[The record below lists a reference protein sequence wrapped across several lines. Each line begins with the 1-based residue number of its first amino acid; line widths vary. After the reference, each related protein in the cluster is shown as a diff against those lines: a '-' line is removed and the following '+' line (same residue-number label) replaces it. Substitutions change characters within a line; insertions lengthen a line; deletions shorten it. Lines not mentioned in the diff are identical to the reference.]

1 MTKKVISLAL
11 DSEVDKEVG
20 FIAKSEDVSKSVL
33 YRKAINEYLE
43 RKRDE
48 RVLSSKRRLEEIE
61 RNYK

>member
-61 RNYK
+61 RNYE

>member
-20 FIAKSEDVSKSVL
+20 FIAKIEDVSKSVL